1 MQIAF
6 GSYSTIAGSMFGLD
20 RIVGVLTSEQSL
32 KPCVDIPAC
41 SVGTQVV
48 FDAVEYQYSSDAPL
62 VLRKVSFAIQRGE
75 RIGVIGA
82 TGSGKSTTM
91 DLLLGLLQPTSG
103 QILIDGE
110 PLVGDKVFAWQK
122 SLSHVPQV
130 IYLADASIAEN
141 IAFGLPKEKIDMEQ
155 VHKAARLAQIAEHIE
170 TLEAGYDTFV
180 GERGIRLS
188 GGQRQRIGIARA
200 IYKNATVLVFDEA
213 TSALDDETEAE
224 LMKAIDGLS
233 KDLTVIMI
241 AHRLSTVRRCDKILK
256 LHKGKV
262 VAFDTPD
269 VVLGPLTST

>member
-1 MQIAF
+1 
-6 GSYSTIAGSMFGLD
+6 
-20 RIVGVLTSEQSL
+20 
-32 KPCVDIPAC
+32 
-41 SVGTQVV
+41 
-48 FDAVEYQYSSDAPL
+48 
-62 VLRKVSFAIQRGE
+62 
-75 RIGVIGA
+75 
-82 TGSGKSTTM
+82 M

-110 PLVGDKVFAWQK
+110 PLEGDKVFAWQK

-141 IAFGLPKEKIDMEQ
+141 IAFGLPKDKIDMDQ
-155 VHKAARLAQIAEHIE
+155 VRKAARLAQIAEHIE

-200 IYKNATVLVFDEA
+200 LYKNATVLVFDEA

-269 VVLGPLTST
+269 IVLVPVLSS

>member
-1 MQIAF
+1 VSF
-6 GSYSTIAGSMFGLD
+6 KYSPDT
-20 RIVGVLTSEQSL
+20 
-32 KPCVDIPAC
+32 K
-41 SVGTQVV
+41 
-48 FDAVEYQYSSDAPL
+48 L
-62 VLRKVSFAIQRGE
+62 VLKELSFNVSKGD

-141 IAFGLPKEKIDMEQ
+141 IAFGLPKDKIDIDQ
-155 VHKAARLAQIAEHIE
+155 VHKAARLAQISEHIE
-170 TLEAGYDTFV
+170 SLEAGYDTFV

-200 IYKNATVLVFDEA
+200 LYKNATVLVFDEA

-269 VVLGPLTST
+269 VVLGAAPSA